1 VKITQVAVFMEN
13 KCGKLADVAGSLRAE
28 GVNIRAI
35 SLADNADFGILRLIV
50 DDPAKALAILR
61 ARDYVAQTTEVVA
74 VEVDDRPGGLETVL
88 NALQEHSLNVEYM
101 YAFINKS
108 PDKAVL
114 IMRFDD
120 PDRAV
125 TVLAQAGVPV
135 VNADVLRTL

>member
-1 VKITQVAVFMEN
+1 
-13 KCGKLADVAGSLRAE
+13 
-28 GVNIRAI
+28 VNIRAI

-50 DDPAKALAILR
+50 DDPTKALATLR

-88 NALQEHSLNVEYM
+88 NVLQEHSVNVEYM

-135 VNADVLRTL
+135 VKADVLPTL